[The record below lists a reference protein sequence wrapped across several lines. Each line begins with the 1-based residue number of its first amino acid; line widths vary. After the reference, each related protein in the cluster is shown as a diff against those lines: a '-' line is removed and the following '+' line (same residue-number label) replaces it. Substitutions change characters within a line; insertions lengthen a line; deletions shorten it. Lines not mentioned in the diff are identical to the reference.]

1 MDWVKVLGKAALRKL
16 AKSEVPLAGVLSH
29 SSLVRISAT
38 SLKMMLQEV
47 VYKGR
52 GKFVGCL

>member
-1 MDWVKVLGKAALRKL
+1 MLEGCGEKIGKKR
-16 AKSEVPLAGVLSH
+16 SSPCGGSSH
-29 SSLVRISAT
+29 SSLISISAT

-52 GKFVGCL
+52 GKFVGC